1 MNKKVKTILIIILVI
16 FVLAWTGLYLKSL
29 LNLGNAV
36 QDYEE
41 AMNKLGYVKKE
52 AVYHI
57 AVCMNVETINSGF
70 KNILNHNNS
79 QVSDD
84 TYWYYLTEN
93 ILMFIEPEKMTESDQ
108 IDIAEYTGIYANK
121 KGYDEELTMKY
132 AKALIKANNSEIT
145 DEEANNLIS
154 EAKRLASENKAANNG
169 KGVYVG
175 YLETEDHYEIQVQR
189 IFNELKQ

>member
-57 AVCMNVETINSGF
+57 AVCMNVETMNSGF

-79 QVSDD
+79 QVSDG
-84 TYWYYLTEN
+84 TYWYDLTEN
-93 ILMFIEPEKMTESDQ
+93 ILMFIQFFST
-108 IDIAEYTGIYANK
+108 
-121 KGYDEELTMKY
+121 
-132 AKALIKANNSEIT
+132 
-145 DEEANNLIS
+145 
-154 EAKRLASENKAANNG
+154 
-169 KGVYVG
+169 
-175 YLETEDHYEIQVQR
+175 
-189 IFNELKQ
+189 